1 MKQRRTKSPRVMK
14 DMVRDFV
21 KEAGLSPKSMLHR
34 VRVAWPEA
42 AGKEMAGHTSVRSLR
57 RNVLSVSVDSAP
69 HFYELVTFRE
79 KEIRKAL
86 NDTLRPSV
94 IQKINFHISEV
105 K

>member
-1 MKQRRTKSPRVMK
+1 MKQRRAKSPRVMK
-14 DMVRDFV
+14 DIVRDFV
-21 KEAGLSPKSMLHR
+21 KEAGLSPKSTLHR
-34 VRVAWPEA
+34 VRAAWPEA
-42 AGKEMAGHTSVRSLR
+42 AGKEIAGHTSVRSLR